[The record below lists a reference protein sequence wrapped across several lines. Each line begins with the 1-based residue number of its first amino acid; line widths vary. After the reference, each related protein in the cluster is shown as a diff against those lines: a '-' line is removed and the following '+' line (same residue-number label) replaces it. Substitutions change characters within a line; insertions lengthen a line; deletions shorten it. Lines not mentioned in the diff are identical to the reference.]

1 MFHKIDKLASVCYD
15 LNGDYATFFME
26 GGEEPDFRK
35 HRKNIQRELDALRE
49 EEKEASMIEDSDH
62 CEICGGEYIGHN
74 IVTFE
79 NGDWIVACD
88 ECYLKY

>member
-49 EEKEASMIEDSDH
+49 EEKGANND
-62 CEICGGEYIGHN
+62 
-74 IVTFE
+74 
-79 NGDWIVACD
+79 
-88 ECYLKY
+88 